1 MNTALILA
9 YKCQLMGA
17 ELEDF
22 IDHFQDPPQDKM
34 LQEEM
39 EKLAQLMRR
48 TADTLSFG
56 FKCP

>member
-1 MNTALILA
+1 MNNALILT
-9 YKCQLMGA
+9 YQCQLLGA
-17 ELEDF
+17 EIEEFLDK
-22 IDHFQDPPQDKM
+22 IQDPPQDPM

-39 EKLAQLMRR
+39 EKLAQLMRK